1 MTKHEHALPPPSGSI
16 APPCTMV
23 IFGAAGDLTK
33 RKLIPSLYN
42 LAREKLLPDEFAVLG
57 VARADLDHAGFRKQ
71 LADEIAGFV
80 PGKLDPK
87 LWEWLEKRIYYLP
100 GKFDDPETFKRL
112 SVELERIEGQ
122 HRTRGNLLFYL
133 ATSPD
138 YFAGVTKSLKDAGLA
153 GEEPGRWRRV
163 IVEKPF
169 GRDLVTAKEL
179 NASLL
184 SVLSERQIYRIDH
197 YLGKETV
204 QNILVFRFANGIFEP
219 IWNRRYVD
227 HVQITVAETLGVEKR
242 GGYYDRAGCLRDMV
256 PNHIF
261 QLISLVGMEPP
272 ISFDADAVRDEQ
284 SKVLRAIR
292 PLAPEEVLSHTVR
305 GQYGAGG
312 IAGRAL
318 THYRSEPGV
327 DPRSHTET
335 YVAMKLGID
344 SWRWNGVPFYLR
356 VGKALAT
363 RTTEI
368 TINFRRPPLVLF
380 RNTNVG
386 ELTPNQLVISVQ
398 PKEGISLSFGAKV
411 PGATLKVGG
420 VDMEF
425 DYSRHF
431 GSMPATGYERLM
443 YDAML
448 GDQTLFQRADMVE
461 AGWSVVAPVLDV
473 WQALPPRGFPN
484 YPAGTWGPADA
495 DTLLTRDGRA
505 WRSS

>member
-1 MTKHEHALPPPSGSI
+1 MQNSQANSGQVSGTV

-33 RKLIPSLYN
+33 RKLLPALYN
-42 LAREKLLPDEFAVLG
+42 LAREKLLPDDFAVLG
-57 VARADLDHAGFRKQ
+57 VARAELDHAAFRKQ
-71 LADEIAGFV
+71 IADEIAGFV
-80 PGKLDPK
+80 PGTFDPK
-87 LWEWLEKRIYYLP
+87 LWEWLEQRLYYTS
-100 GKFDDPETFKRL
+100 GQFNDPKTFAKIAG
-112 SVELERIEGQ
+112 ELATIEAK
-122 HRTRGNLLFYL
+122 HKTKGNLLFYL

-138 YFAGVTKSLKDAGLA
+138 FFAPISTALRDAGLTS
-153 GEEPGRWRRV
+153 EEGNRWRRV

-169 GRDLVTAKEL
+169 GRDLVSAKAL
-179 NASLL
+179 NLSLQ
-184 SVLSERQIYRIDH
+184 SVLVESQIYRIDH

-227 HVQITVAETLGVEKR
+227 HVQITVAETLGVELR

-284 SKVLRAIR
+284 SKVLRAVR
-292 PLAPEEVLSHTVR
+292 PMSPEDVLSSTVR

-312 IAGRAL
+312 VGKRQLANYRA
-318 THYRSEPGV
+318 EPNV
-327 DPRSHTET
+327 NPNSCTET

-356 VGKALAT
+356 VGKALAA

-368 TINFRRPPLVLF
+368 TIQFRRPPLVLF
-380 RNTNVG
+380 RNTDINS
-386 ELTPNQLVISVQ
+386 LMPNQLVISVQ
-398 PKEGISLSFGAKV
+398 PKEGISLSFGAKI
-411 PGATLKVGG
+411 PGATLKVGE
-420 VDMEF
+420 VDMDF
-425 DYSRHF
+425 DYANHF
-431 GSMPATGYERLM
+431 GSTPATGYERLM

-461 AGWSVVAPVLDV
+461 AGWNIVAPMLDV
-473 WQALPPRGFPN
+473 WEALPARGFPN
-484 YPAGTWGPADA
+484 YQAGSWGPREA
-495 DTLLTRDGRA
+495 DTLLERDGRA
-505 WRSS
+505 WRA